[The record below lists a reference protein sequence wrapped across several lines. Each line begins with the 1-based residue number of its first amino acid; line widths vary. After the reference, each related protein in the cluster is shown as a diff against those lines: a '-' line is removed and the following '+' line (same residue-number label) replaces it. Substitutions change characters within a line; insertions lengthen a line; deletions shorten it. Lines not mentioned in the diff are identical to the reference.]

1 MNYDLKFNDKKYTI
15 ETITLDEKT
24 LKYRAFENII
34 YVNNPID
41 TNFQKLSIFV
51 PETYYEGNS
60 IGNYNLNTAPIFF
73 PNTVGGYMPG
83 APEKPGINK
92 FINKP
97 NATFYALLHGYIVVS
112 PGARGRGLKDKN
124 GKFTG
129 TAPACIVD
137 LKAAVRYL
145 RHNKNI
151 IPGNVEKIISNGTS
165 AGGALSALLGST
177 GNHPD
182 YESYLKELGAADEK
196 DDIFA
201 SSCYCPITNL
211 ENADKAY
218 EWEFCGIND
227 YHKMK
232 FERIEESRKPKLVPI
247 SREMNELQIELSKEL
262 KSLFPEY
269 LNKLNLISSNDTLL
283 TIDSEGNG
291 TFKDYIKSFVI
302 KSAQKELNKG
312 KNLSYLKWITIVNNE
327 VTDVDFDKFIKFRT
341 RMKDTP
347 AFDNISMGTPEN
359 ELFGTPE
366 IQYRHFTEFSKN
378 HSIVNGELSEEA
390 QIKLMNP
397 MNYISD
403 NSCTTAK
410 NFRIRHGAIDRD
422 TSLAISAILAVTLEM
437 NGVNVDYDLP
447 WGIPHSGDYDLD
459 ELFAWIDNIVSN

>member
-1 MNYDLKFNDKKYTI
+1 MNYDLKFDEQKYTI
-15 ETITLDEKT
+15 ETITLDNKT

-34 YVNNPID
+34 YVKYPVD

-51 PETYYEGNS
+51 PETYYAGNS
-60 IGNYNLNTAPIFF
+60 IGNYNLKTAPIFL

-92 FINKP
+92 FLNKP
-97 NATFYALLHGYIVVS
+97 NATFYALLNGYVVVA
-112 PGARGRGLKDKN
+112 PGVRGRGLKDKN
-124 GKFTG
+124 GNFTG

-145 RHNKNI
+145 RHNKYI
-151 IPGNVEKIISNGTS
+151 IPGDVEKIISNGTS
-165 AGGALSALLGST
+165 AGGALSSLLGST
-177 GNHPD
+177 GNHSD
-182 YESYLKELGAADEK
+182 YEPYLKELGAANER

-201 SSCYCPITNL
+201 ASCYCPITNL

-232 FERIEESRKPKLVPI
+232 FEIIEDSPNPNITPLNG
-247 SREMNELQIELSKEL
+247 EMNELQVELSKKL
-262 KSLFPEY
+262 KSLFSEY
-269 LNKLNLISSNDTLL
+269 LNKLNLKSSIGTLL
-283 TIDSEGNG
+283 TIDSEENG
-291 TFKDYIKSFVI
+291 TFKDYIKYFVV
-302 KSAQKELNKG
+302 KSAQKELEKG
-312 KNLSYLKWITIVNNE
+312 TDLSDLDWLTIKNNTVININ
-327 VTDVDFDKFIKFRT
+327 FDKYIKFRT

-378 HSIVNGELSEEA
+378 HSIVNGQLAEDS

-403 NSCTTAK
+403 KSCNTAK

-422 TSLAISAILAVTLEM
+422 TSLSISAILAITLEM
-437 NGVNVDYDLP
+437 NGVNVDYEIP
-447 WGIPHSGDYDLD
+447 WGVPHSGDYDLK
-459 ELFAWIDNIVSN
+459 ELFAWIDDICS

>member
-1 MNYDLKFNDKKYTI
+1 MNYDLKFDEQKYTI
-15 ETITLDEKT
+15 ETITLDNKT

-34 YVNNPID
+34 YVKYPVD

-51 PETYYEGNS
+51 PETYYAGNS
-60 IGNYNLNTAPIFF
+60 IGNYNLKTAPIFL

-92 FINKP
+92 FLNKP
-97 NATFYALLHGYIVVS
+97 NATFYALLNGYVVVA
-112 PGARGRGLKDKN
+112 PGVRGRGLKDKN
-124 GKFTG
+124 GNFTG

-145 RHNKNI
+145 RHNKYL
-151 IPGNVEKIISNGTS
+151 IPGDVEKIISNGTS
-165 AGGALSALLGST
+165 AGGALSSLLGSS

-182 YESYLKELGAADEK
+182 YEPYLKELGAANER

-201 SSCYCPITNL
+201 ASCYCPITNL
-211 ENADKAY
+211 ENSDKAY
-218 EWEFCGIND
+218 EWEFCGINH

-232 FERIEESRKPKLVPI
+232 FEIIEDSPTPNIPPI
-247 SREMNELQIELSKEL
+247 NGEMNELQIELSKEL
-262 KSLFPEY
+262 KALFPEY
-269 LNKLNLISSNDTLL
+269 LNKLNLKSSIGTLL

-291 TFKDYIKSFVI
+291 TFKDYIKYFVI
-302 KSAQKELNKG
+302 KSAQKELEKG
-312 KNLSYLKWITIVNNE
+312 TDLSDLDWITIKNNT
-327 VTDVDFDKFIKFRT
+327 VTDINFDKYIKFRT

-359 ELFGTPE
+359 ELFGTPK

-378 HSIVNGELSEEA
+378 HSIVNGQLAEDS

-403 NSCTTAK
+403 KSCNTAK

-422 TSLAISAILAVTLEM
+422 TSLVISAILAVTLEM
-437 NGVNVDYDLP
+437 NGVNVDYHIP
-447 WGIPHSGDYDLD
+447 WGIPHSGDYDLN
-459 ELFAWIDNIVSN
+459 ELFVWIDNIVSK

>member
-1 MNYDLKFNDKKYTI
+1 MNYDLKFDEQKYTI
-15 ETITLDEKT
+15 ETITLDNKT

-34 YVNNPID
+34 YVKYPVD

-51 PETYYEGNS
+51 PETYYVGNS
-60 IGNYNLNTAPIFF
+60 IATYNLKTAPIFL

-92 FINKP
+92 FLNKP
-97 NATFYALLHGYIVVS
+97 NATFYALLNGYVVVS
-112 PGARGRGLKDKN
+112 PGVRGRGLKNEN

-129 TAPACIVD
+129 AAPACIVD

-145 RHNKNI
+145 RHNKYI
-151 IPGNVEKIISNGTS
+151 IPGDVEKIISNGTS
-165 AGGALSALLGST
+165 AGGALSSLLGST
-177 GNHPD
+177 GNHSD
-182 YESYLKELGAADEK
+182 YEPYLKELGAANER

-201 SSCYCPITNL
+201 ASCYCPITNL

-232 FERIEESRKPKLVPI
+232 FEIIEDSPNPNITPLNG
-247 SREMNELQIELSKEL
+247 EMNELQVELSKKL
-262 KSLFPEY
+262 KSLFSEY
-269 LNKLNLISSNDTLL
+269 LNKLNLKSSIGTLL
-283 TIDSEGNG
+283 TIDSEENG
-291 TFKDYIKSFVI
+291 TFKDYIKYFVV
-302 KSAQKELNKG
+302 KSAQKELEKG
-312 KNLSYLKWITIVNNE
+312 TDLSDLDWLTIKNNTVININ
-327 VTDVDFDKFIKFRT
+327 FDKYIKFRT

-378 HSIVNGELSEEA
+378 HSVVNGLLAEDS
-390 QIKLMNP
+390 QVKLMNP

-403 NSCTTAK
+403 KSCNTAK

-422 TSLAISAILAVTLEM
+422 TSLSISAILAITLEM
-437 NGVNVDYDLP
+437 NGVNVDYEIP
-447 WGIPHSGDYDLD
+447 WGVPHSGDYDLK
-459 ELFAWIDNIVSN
+459 ELFAWIDDICS

>member
-1 MNYDLKFNDKKYTI
+1 MNYDLKFDEQKYTI
-15 ETITLDEKT
+15 ETITLDNKT

-34 YVNNPID
+34 YVKYPVD

-51 PETYYEGNS
+51 PETYYAGNS
-60 IGNYNLNTAPIFF
+60 IGNYNLKTAPIFL

-92 FINKP
+92 FLNKP
-97 NATFYALLHGYIVVS
+97 NATFYALLNGYVVVA
-112 PGARGRGLKDKN
+112 PGVRGRGLKDKN
-124 GKFTG
+124 GNFTG

-145 RHNKNI
+145 RHNKYL
-151 IPGNVEKIISNGTS
+151 IPGDVEKIISNGTS
-165 AGGALSALLGST
+165 AGGALSSLLGSS

-182 YESYLKELGAADEK
+182 YEPYLKELGAANER

-201 SSCYCPITNL
+201 ASCYCPITNL
-211 ENADKAY
+211 ENSDKAY
-218 EWEFCGIND
+218 EWEFCGINH

-232 FERIEESRKPKLVPI
+232 FEIIEDSPTPNIPPI
-247 SREMNELQIELSKEL
+247 NGEMNELQIELSKEL
-262 KSLFPEY
+262 KALFPEY
-269 LNKLNLISSNDTLL
+269 LNKLNLKSSIGTLL

-291 TFKDYIKSFVI
+291 TFKDYIKYFVI
-302 KSAQKELNKG
+302 KSAQKELEKG
-312 KNLSYLKWITIVNNE
+312 TDLSDLDWITIKNNT
-327 VTDVDFDKFIKFRT
+327 VTDINFDKYIKFRT

-378 HSIVNGELSEEA
+378 HSIVNGQLAEDS

-403 NSCTTAK
+403 KSCNTAK

-437 NGVNVDYDLP
+437 NGVNVDYHIP
-447 WGIPHSGDYDLD
+447 WGIPHSGDYDLN
-459 ELFAWIDNIVSN
+459 ELFVWIDNIVSK